1 MKSFISR
8 FRTLARKPAQKAFA
22 ATAAVAAL
30 AGCALPQPALPDR
43 QTFYGGPHPTRD
55 FADIDYANWS
65 DQEPAYRLYP
75 GDVLDVAFP
84 TAPELARSV
93 TVQPDGRITLP
104 YVPPMM
110 AADRSV
116 QELDAELGQA
126 YAGQLLRP
134 EVEVTVK
141 QAAPI
146 QVFVGGQVKTPG
158 VYAMA
163 GDVNALQ
170 AVIMAGDFLVGAR
183 RQEVVIIRRGAGGRP
198 MMRTVD
204 LRRAIYGAGRA
215 DAVPLRR
222 FDIIYVPKTSL
233 QELGDFVTQIRNAL
247 PVQFSYVIGGQYV
260 TN

>member
-1 MKSFISR
+1 MPRGPVAISAGA
-8 FRTLARKPAQKAFA
+8 LA
-22 ATAAVAAL
+22 AAL
-30 AGCALPQPALPDR
+30 ILNGCALSPPPLPDR

-55 FADIDYANWS
+55 FADIDYATWS

-75 GDVLDVAFP
+75 GDVLDIAFP

-104 YVPPMM
+104 YVPPIM

-116 QELDAELGQA
+116 QELDAALAQA

-170 AVIMAGDFLVGAR
+170 AVITAGDFLVGAR
-183 RQEVVIIRRGAGGRP
+183 RQEVVIIRRGAGGRA

-222 FDIIYVPKTSL
+222 FDVIYVPKTSL
-233 QELGDFVTQIRNAL
+233 QELGDFVTQVRNAL
-247 PVQFSYVIGGQYV
+247 PVQFSYVIGGQYT